1 MSSYS
6 SYEEDKK
13 RFDGW
18 RGFLTEQE
26 NVEINTWGQLRKT
39 VKGIVM
45 RDKVEG
51 VAKVGLDVLADAIPG
66 GGTVKKAWDLFKAL
80 YSAPDS
86 KKTNTKLDK
95 INIDDEYSAIVDDT
109 IEDDFLKILVASI
122 EKEPENQQIPDD
134 WDISAQLEDYISKKY
149 GNRTVSG
156 YQE

>member
-1 MSSYS
+1 MSSFS
-6 SYEEDKK
+6 SFEKDKK

-18 RGFLTEQE
+18 RGFLAEQE
-26 NVEINTWGQLRKT
+26 DVEINTWGQLRKT

-80 YSAPDS
+80 YSAPDN

-109 IEDDFLKILVASI
+109 IEDAFLKVLVAAI
-122 EKEPENQQIPDD
+122 EKEPENENIPDD
-134 WDISAQLEDYISKKY
+134 WDISKQLEQYIGEKY
-149 GNRTVSG
+149 GNRTVAG
-156 YQE
+156 YKK

>member
-1 MSSYS
+1 MSSFS
-6 SYEEDKK
+6 SYEKDKE
-13 RFDGW
+13 RFDDW
-18 RGFLTEQE
+18 RSFLAEQE
-26 NVEINTWGQLRKT
+26 DVEINTWGQLRKT

-80 YSAPDS
+80 YSAPDN

-109 IEDDFLKILVASI
+109 IEDAFLKVLVAAI
-122 EKEPENQQIPDD
+122 EKEPENENIPDD
-134 WDISAQLEDYISKKY
+134 WDISKQLEQYIGEKY
-149 GNRTVSG
+149 GNRTVAG
-156 YQE
+156 YKK

>member
-134 WDISAQLEDYISKKY
+134 WDISTQLEDYISKKY
-149 GNRTVSG
+149 GDRTVSG
-156 YQE
+156 YQK